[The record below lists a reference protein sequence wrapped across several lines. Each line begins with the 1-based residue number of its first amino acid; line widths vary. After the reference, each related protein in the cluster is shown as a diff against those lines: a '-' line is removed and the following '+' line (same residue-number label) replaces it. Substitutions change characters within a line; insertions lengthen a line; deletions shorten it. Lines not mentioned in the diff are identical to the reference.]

1 MHRLPLLFC
10 LVLPLL
16 AQAEDPVAEPGA
28 PALSNPQP
36 DALPDNAPSADA
48 DVQLDADQRIKALES
63 RLAQSEQQ
71 RETLSTQLAAQAGEA
86 DNSQDEARI
95 ARLTQENQRLKLQLR
110 EAQANQ
116 PPRLLSEQQTWYVA
130 GAGTALLAFILG
142 MLSRGRRRSRREW
155 IN

>member
-1 MHRLPLLFC
+1 MRRLPLLAC
-10 LVLPLL
+10 LALPLPAL
-16 AQAEDPVAEPGA
+16 AEEPVTEQPAQSAVQPSVQPPAANPDLEQRLAESERQRAELA
-28 PALSNPQP
+28 AQLSNP
-36 DALPDNAPSADA
+36 
-48 DVQLDADQRIKALES
+48 
-63 RLAQSEQQ
+63 
-71 RETLSTQLAAQAGEA
+71 

-116 PPRLLSEQQTWYVA
+116 PPRLLSEQQTWYVT

>member
-1 MHRLPLLFC
+1 MRRLPLLAC
-10 LVLPLL
+10 LALPLPAL
-16 AQAEDPVAEPGA
+16 AEEPVTEQPAQSAVQPPAQA
-28 PALSNPQP
+28 PAAHSE
-36 DALPDNAPSADA
+36 
-48 DVQLDADQRIKALES
+48 LEQ
-63 RLAQSEQQ
+63 RLADSERQ
-71 RETLSTQLAAQAGEA
+71 RAELAAQLAAQPAQQ

-116 PPRLLSEQQTWYVA
+116 PPRLLSEQQTWYA
-130 GAGTALLAFILG
+130 TGAGTALLAFVLG

>member
-1 MHRLPLLFC
+1 MRRLPLLAC
-10 LVLPLL
+10 LALPLPALAEEPATEQPAPTAVQPL
-16 AQAEDPVAEPGA
+16 AQA
-28 PALSNPQP
+28 PA
-36 DALPDNAPSADA
+36 AH
-48 DVQLDADQRIKALES
+48 LELEQ
-63 RLAQSEQQ
+63 RLADSERQ
-71 RETLSTQLAAQAGEA
+71 RAELAAQLNNP

-95 ARLTQENQRLKLQLR
+95 ARLSQENQRLKLQLR

-116 PPRLLSEQQTWYVA
+116 PPRLLSEQQTWYVV

>member
-1 MHRLPLLFC
+1 MRRLPLLAC
-10 LVLPLL
+10 LALPLPALAEEPATEQPAPTAVQPL
-16 AQAEDPVAEPGA
+16 AQA
-28 PALSNPQP
+28 PA
-36 DALPDNAPSADA
+36 AH
-48 DVQLDADQRIKALES
+48 LELEQ
-63 RLAQSEQQ
+63 RLADSERQ
-71 RETLSTQLAAQAGEA
+71 RAELAAQLNNP

-95 ARLTQENQRLKLQLR
+95 ARLSQENQRLKLQLR

>member
-1 MHRLPLLFC
+1 MRRLPLLAC
-10 LVLPLL
+10 LALPLAAL
-16 AQAEDPVAEPGA
+16 AEEPVAE
-28 PALSNPQP
+28 QP
-36 DALPDNAPSADA
+36 APSA
-48 DVQLDADQRIKALES
+48 VQP
-63 RLAQSEQQ
+63 LAQSPTVPSELELRLADSERQ
-71 RETLSTQLAAQAGEA
+71 RAELAARLANP

-116 PPRLLSEQQTWYVA
+116 PPRLLTEQQTWYVS
-130 GAGTALLAFILG
+130 GAGTALLAFVLG

>member
-1 MHRLPLLFC
+1 MRRLPLLAC
-10 LVLPLL
+10 LALPL
-16 AQAEDPVAEPGA
+16 
-28 PALSNPQP
+28 PALAEEPVTEQPAQSAVQASAQPPAANPE
-36 DALPDNAPSADA
+36 
-48 DVQLDADQRIKALES
+48 LER
-63 RLAQSEQQ
+63 RLADSERQ
-71 RETLSTQLAAQAGEA
+71 RAELAAQLAAQPAQP

-95 ARLTQENQRLKLQLR
+95 TRLTQENQRLKLQLR

-116 PPRLLSEQQTWYVA
+116 PPRLLSEQQTWYVT

>member
-1 MHRLPLLFC
+1 MHRLPLLFS
-10 LVLPLL
+10 LALPLL
-16 AQAEDPVAEPGA
+16 AHAEDPVVPSSEA
-28 PALSNPQP
+28 ALSTPQP
-36 DALPDNAPSADA
+36 DAASTDE
-48 DVQLDADQRIKALES
+48 RIRALES

-71 RETLSTQLAAQAGEA
+71 RQALAAQQATPA

-95 ARLTQENQRLKLQLR
+95 ARLSQENQRLKLQLR

-130 GAGTALLAFILG
+130 GAGTAVLAFILG

>member
-1 MHRLPLLFC
+1 MRRLPLLAC
-10 LVLPLL
+10 LALPL
-16 AQAEDPVAEPGA
+16 
-28 PALSNPQP
+28 PALAEEPVMVQPAQGAVQPTAQPPAANPE
-36 DALPDNAPSADA
+36 
-48 DVQLDADQRIKALES
+48 LEQ
-63 RLAQSEQQ
+63 RLADSERQ
-71 RETLSTQLAAQAGEA
+71 RTELAAQPAQQ

-116 PPRLLSEQQTWYVA
+116 PPRLLTEQQTWYVT

>member
-1 MHRLPLLFC
+1 MRRLPLLAC
-10 LVLPLL
+10 LALPLSVL
-16 AQAEDPVAEPGA
+16 AEEPVAEQPAQSAVQPVAQA
-28 PALSNPQP
+28 PAATEELERRLAESERQRAELAAQLSNP
-36 DALPDNAPSADA
+36 DN
-48 DVQLDADQRIKALES
+48 
-63 RLAQSEQQ
+63 
-71 RETLSTQLAAQAGEA
+71 T
-86 DNSQDEARI
+86 QDEARI
-95 ARLTQENQRLKLQLR
+95 TRLTQENQRLKLQLR

>member
-1 MHRLPLLFC
+1 MRRLPLLAC
-10 LVLPLL
+10 LALPLPAL
-16 AQAEDPVAEPGA
+16 AEEPVTEQSAQAVVQESVQA
-28 PALSNPQP
+28 PAANPELEQRLAESERQRAALAAQLSNP
-36 DALPDNAPSADA
+36 
-48 DVQLDADQRIKALES
+48 
-63 RLAQSEQQ
+63 
-71 RETLSTQLAAQAGEA
+71 

-116 PPRLLSEQQTWYVA
+116 PPRLLSEQQTWYVT

>member
-1 MHRLPLLFC
+1 MRRLPLLAC
-10 LVLPLL
+10 LALPLAAL
-16 AQAEDPVAEPGA
+16 AEEPVAE
-28 PALSNPQP
+28 QP
-36 DALPDNAPSADA
+36 APSA
-48 DVQLDADQRIKALES
+48 VQP
-63 RLAQSEQQ
+63 LAQSPAAPSELELRLADSERQ
-71 RETLSTQLAAQAGEA
+71 RAELAARLANP

-116 PPRLLSEQQTWYVA
+116 PPRLLNEQQTWYVS
-130 GAGTALLAFILG
+130 GAGTALLAFVLG

>member
-1 MHRLPLLFC
+1 MRRLPLLAC
-10 LVLPLL
+10 LALPLPAL
-16 AQAEDPVAEPGA
+16 AEEPVTEQPAQTAVQETAQA
-28 PALSNPQP
+28 P
-36 DALPDNAPSADA
+36 DAGPE
-48 DVQLDADQRIKALES
+48 LEQ
-63 RLAQSEQQ
+63 RLAESERQ
-71 RETLSTQLAAQAGEA
+71 RAELAAQLANP

-95 ARLTQENQRLKLQLR
+95 ARLIQENQRLKLQLR

-116 PPRLLSEQQTWYVA
+116 PPRLLSEQQTWYVS

>member
-1 MHRLPLLFC
+1 MRRLPLLAC
-10 LVLPLL
+10 LALPLPAL
-16 AQAEDPVAEPGA
+16 AEEPVTEQPAQSAVQPSVQPPAANPDLEQRLAESERQRAELA
-28 PALSNPQP
+28 AQLSNP
-36 DALPDNAPSADA
+36 
-48 DVQLDADQRIKALES
+48 
-63 RLAQSEQQ
+63 
-71 RETLSTQLAAQAGEA
+71 

-116 PPRLLSEQQTWYVA
+116 PPRLLSEQQAWYVT

>member
-1 MHRLPLLFC
+1 MRRLPLLAC
-10 LVLPLL
+10 LALPL
-16 AQAEDPVAEPGA
+16 
-28 PALSNPQP
+28 PALAEEPVTEQP
-36 DALPDNAPSADA
+36 AQSAVQETAQPPTA
-48 DVQLDADQRIKALES
+48 DPELEQ
-63 RLAQSEQQ
+63 RLAESERQ
-71 RETLSTQLAAQAGEA
+71 RAELAAQLAAQPANQ

-116 PPRLLSEQQTWYVA
+116 PPRLLTEQQTWYLT

-142 MLSRGRRRSRREW
+142 MLSRGRRRGRREW